1 MLTSTPA
8 SFAMRQMD
16 LAELEPLGMRVE
28 LEEAAAGMR
37 RGDDTRHVDV
47 VRRPLADQR
56 PIG

>member
-1 MLTSTPA
+1 
-8 SFAMRQMD
+8 MD